1 MSKNIVIT
9 GFGIIS
15 ATEIKKIKHLDFQDF
30 PYPVGEVDFSNKD
43 LKRLLQI
50 PDDKTISRTALL
62 GIFAVK
68 QAAENAGI
76 SHLTSNRIELISGT
90 TVGGMDLTEKYWQ
103 DIDNHADV
111 MTQHDGGSCTRVI
124 SEFFGFFYNETTIS
138 TACSSGANAIL
149 LGAELLKADKADIVF
164 AGGAEALT
172 KFHLSGFASLMI
184 LDKEVC
190 RPFAPDRAGLNLGEG
205 AAFLVM
211 ETEEHAKERGAKIL
225 CRFSGGGNA
234 CDAFHQTA
242 SSPNGEGAYLAMT
255 KALKD
260 ARLSSED
267 IQYVN
272 AHGTGTVN
280 NDESETAALK
290 RVFGENLP
298 QIESTKNITGHTT
311 SAAGAIEAVICVKK
325 ILENP
330 AFKNVMDNSFGFGG
344 NDTSLI
350 FSSMECGHPCPPMGL
365 SKKAYWNAGGS
376 PASTCRADEP
386 SASHLFRQ
394 SPPQIEVAAKVEL
407 TQEDEIDEIKKIL
420 KPAEYRRMG
429 KLLKSSLLTS
439 LKALKQ
445 SGITTPDAIITATKL
460 GCWENSE
467 KILDN
472 LSEPKPTLF
481 MQSTHNTIGSNIAIY
496 LKCHGYNITYTD
508 GFQSLDRALRDA
520 KLLIESGKC
529 KNVLVGLHEETTEK
543 YRALMQNNGVNNLK
557 SIYSLSFVLTK
568 KL

>member
-1 MSKNIVIT
+1 MQLDFGFNMCKNIVIT
-9 GFGIIS
+9 GYGIIS
-15 ATEIKKIKHLDFQDF
+15 ATEIKEIKHLDFQGF
-30 PYPVGEVDFSNKD
+30 PYPVGEVDFSD
-43 LKRLLQI
+43 SELKNQLEI
-50 PDDKTISRTALL
+50 AEDKTVSRTALL

-68 QAAENAGI
+68 QAAENAGV
-76 SHLTSNRIELISGT
+76 SLQTSGRKFLVSGT

-103 DIDNHADV
+103 DIYNHADI
-111 MTQHDGGSCTRVI
+111 MRQHDSGSCT
-124 SEFFGFFYNETTIS
+124 ELMGEYFGFFDDKTTIS
-138 TACSSGANAIL
+138 TACSSGANAVL
-149 LGAELLKADKADIVF
+149 LGAELLKTDKADIVF
-164 AGGAEALT
+164 AGGTEALT

-190 RPFAPDRAGLNLGEG
+190 RPFADDRAGLNLGEG

-255 KALKD
+255 EALKN
-260 ARLSSED
+260 ASLSPDD

-280 NDESETAALK
+280 NDESEKAALK

-325 ILENP
+325 ILGNP

-350 FSSMECGHPCPPMGL
+350 FSALECELECGQPCPPFVAG
-365 SKKAYWNAGGS
+365 KAACT
-376 PASTCRADEP
+376 PTTIAR
-386 SASHLFRQ
+386 
-394 SPPQIEVAAKVEL
+394 VEL
-407 TQEDEIDEIKKIL
+407 TQEDEISEIKTFL

-445 SGITTPDAIITATKL
+445 SGITTPDAIITATSL

-496 LKCHGYNITYTD
+496 LKCHGYNITYTQ
-508 GFQSLDRALRDA
+508 GSESLDRALRDA
-520 KLLIESGKC
+520 KMLLESGKC

-543 YRALMQNNGVNNLK
+543 YRALMQKNGVNDLK
-557 SIYSLSFVLTK
+557 SIYSLSLVLTR

>member
-30 PYPVGEVDFSNKD
+30 PYPVGEVDFSNAD

-111 MTQHDGGSCTRVI
+111 MMQHDGGSCTRVI

-211 ETEEHAKERGAKIL
+211 ETEEHAVERGAKIL

-298 QIESTKNITGHTT
+298 QVESTKNITGHTT

-350 FSSMECGHPCPPMGL
+350 FSALDLECGHPCPSFL
-365 SKKAYWNAGGS
+365 AGKD
-376 PASTCRADEP
+376 ACTP
-386 SASHLFRQ
+386 S
-394 SPPQIEVAAKVEL
+394 PQIAAKVEL
-407 TQEDEIDEIKKIL
+407 TSEDEIDEIKKIL

-543 YRALMQNNGVNNLK
+543 YRALMQKNGVNNLK
-557 SIYSLSFVLTK
+557 SIYSLSLVLTK